1 MSRQNI
7 TGTRIMIGVVSLLVC
22 SVALPVFGAE
32 RMAVS
37 VPAQEGPFAIRG
49 LLPWHNFLCGPSGW
63 NEEDYR
69 KYLDGMKAR
78 GLNLVVFHNYT
89 GGAQRYHTYV
99 EPMIRVAGFDV
110 LPDATFDTSLTAR
123 WGYRPLRVADF
134 AFGTGR
140 LFRLPPGAEAFGA
153 DCMLTAASN
162 AERYEKAQALMRRVM
177 EMAHER
183 GIQFAMGF
191 EFGVHPPEYASVLPQ
206 DAILQHNGVILKP
219 EASAAHLLLY
229 NTIDDIL
236 SAYPAVDQI
245 WLWQQEHSFFAPGD
259 HRWAETYIRLA
270 YDHIR
275 KRAPN
280 VRVVISGWG
289 GGKQLPDLLAHL
301 DKSLSQ
307 DIVFTCLNPDGGTM
321 PHVPVLS
328 EIAKHRT
335 VWAIP
340 WLEHDGSMWHLQM
353 SVDIVLKNVRK
364 ARADRL
370 QGVISLHWRT
380 EEVRAALDA
389 FALAA
394 NDPDHIPSVE
404 KFYADYCRRQYGE
417 VSEKK
422 LSPLLAKMDGEGW
435 LSGVSS
441 PEFYPYD
448 PYTWG
453 MLGDKQRERIGTALV
468 TVEQV
473 RQETS
478 HEQYKANLQWLA
490 DNMRFFLQL
499 EEVGRKMQPA
509 FLLRNRWL
517 TGQVGDDV
525 LAESFGL
532 QAELAAAHKPFDE
545 TPLRELFE
553 TYARRVRSRGELG
566 ILSSLNQRLWLQYR
580 ELRRFLDEVT
590 VQTASAEN

>member
-1 MSRQNI
+1 MNRENI
-7 TGTRIMIGVVSLLVC
+7 IETRIMIGVVGLLVF
-22 SVALPVFGAE
+22 SVVLQVSGAE
-32 RMAVS
+32 KTTVSAPAHQESFAV
-37 VPAQEGPFAIRG
+37 RG
-49 LLPWHNFLCGPSGW
+49 LLPWHNFLCGPSAW

-78 GLNLVVFHNYT
+78 GLNLIVFHNYT

-99 EPMIRVAGFDV
+99 EPMIRVSGFDV

-123 WGYRPLRVADF
+123 WGYRPLRVANF
-134 AFGTGR
+134 AFGTSR

-153 DCMLTAASN
+153 DCMLTAANN
-162 AERYEKAQALMRRVM
+162 AERYEKAQALMRKVM

-183 GIQFAMGF
+183 NIQFAMGF

-206 DAILQHNGVILKP
+206 DAILQHNGVVLKP
-219 EASAAHLLLY
+219 EAAAARLLLY

-236 SAYPAVDQI
+236 SGYPAVDQI

-259 HRWAETYIRLA
+259 HRWTQTYIRLA
-270 YDHIR
+270 YDYIR
-275 KRAPN
+275 RRAPN

-301 DKSLSQ
+301 DKSLPQ
-307 DIVFTCLNPDGGTM
+307 DIVFTCLNPDGGTL
-321 PHVPVLS
+321 PHVAVLA

-353 SVDIVLKNVRK
+353 SVDIVLKNVHK

-380 EEVRAALDA
+380 EEVRASLDA

-394 NDPDHIPSVE
+394 KNPDHIPSVE
-404 KFYADYCRRQYGE
+404 QFYADYCRREYGE
-417 VSEKK
+417 VAEKD
-422 LSPLLAKMDGEGW
+422 LSPLLARMDREGW
-435 LSGVSS
+435 LNGVSS

-453 MLGDKQRERIGTALV
+453 MLGDEQRERIRTVLG

-473 RQETS
+473 RKETGQ
-478 HEQYKANLQWLA
+478 EQYKANLQWLA
-490 DNMRFFLQL
+490 DNLRFFLQL

-509 FLLRNRWL
+509 MGFRNSRL

-525 LAESFGL
+525 L
-532 QAELAAAHKPFDE
+532 QTQLAAARKSLDE
-545 TPLRELFE
+545 APLRELFE
-553 TYARRVRSRGELG
+553 TYARRIRSRGELG

-580 ELRRFLDEVT
+580 ELRRFLDEGT
-590 VQTASAEN
+590 VHNASAECMELKPG